1 MVSVSR
7 DPTKISEA
15 YRSMKR
21 ELRVDRPPFYF
32 IRGDITNPEFC
43 ETKMHGNKHMV
54 CVVPKVIASPI
65 PTSSTTLFPHP
76 PTLKIGQQGLDVLV
90 NAAGISHA
98 SSLGTTSWET
108 IQQIINTNLNATIA
122 MSKIFQRIAVQWT
135 RLPIRKCQGSRQVER
150 KPALV
155 EEPTSMDFADTDF
168 GPSRSRDADRG
179 PWPCIINISS
189 LLGVKGGSA
198 ATAYAASKA
207 GVLGFTRAL
216 VCDHE
221 KTATNIRVN
230 AIVPGYIDT
239 PMTKGEYLLMSSCHR
254 VSSRMRLFPFPSPYS
269 HPFLSWA
276 LLLSLPSYAHH
287 TILLQYPCL
296 TVPLT

>member
-1 MVSVSR
+1 
-7 DPTKISEA
+7 
-15 YRSMKR
+15 
-21 ELRVDRPPFYF
+21 
-32 IRGDITNPEFC
+32 
-43 ETKMHGNKHMV
+43 
-54 CVVPKVIASPI
+54 
-65 PTSSTTLFPHP
+65 
-76 PTLKIGQQGLDVLV
+76 VLV

-108 IQQIINTNLNATIA
+108 IQQIINPNLNATIA

-135 RLPIRKCQGSRQVER
+135 RLPIRKCRQGLRQVQRE
-150 KPALV
+150 PVLV
-155 EEPTSMDFADTDF
+155 EEPTSTNCAVTEF
-168 GPSRSRDADRG
+168 GPSRSCDADRG

-216 VCDHE
+216 VCEHE
-221 KTATNIRVN
+221 KTVTNIRVN

-254 VSSRMRLFPFPSPYS
+254 VSSYECGSVSLPISIPSSSPVSGSSVKHSVLRAPYCPPPVSLPHCTTHVARLF
-269 HPFLSWA
+269 
-276 LLLSLPSYAHH
+276 SL
-287 TILLQYPCL
+287 ILFKKKP
-296 TVPLT
+296 P